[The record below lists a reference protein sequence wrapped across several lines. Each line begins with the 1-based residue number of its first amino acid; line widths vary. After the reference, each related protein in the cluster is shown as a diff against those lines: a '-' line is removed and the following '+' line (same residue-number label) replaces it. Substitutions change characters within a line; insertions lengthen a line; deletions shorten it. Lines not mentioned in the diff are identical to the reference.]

1 MFKMINSFGLANA
14 DKGSTGTVMTAELVI
29 DTAIP
34 AIGNTNKDVK
44 NAAVKILVDVQ
55 RLSGSVQE
63 FHLESLNQKTKE
75 MVWDKVCSTEVE
87 KNSEPVLNRTLKG
100 I

>member
-1 MFKMINSFGLANA
+1 MINSFGLANA
-14 DKGSTGTVMTAELVI
+14 EKGSTGTVMTSELVI
-29 DTAIP
+29 KTAVA
-34 AIGNTNKDVK
+34 AIGHANKDVK
-44 NAAVKILVDVQ
+44 NAAIKILVDVQ

-63 FHLESLNQKTKE
+63 TDLQNLNEKTKE

-87 KNSEPVLNRTLKG
+87 KNQELVLNRTLKG